1 MNLKSRKII
10 SMALVFFMMLT
21 ILPLAPVTAH
31 AAGTEITEAE
41 LFEQIELT
49 NAMINGSSIVNSNG
63 SAFTKTNGTGWELK
77 YSQSGTWL
85 YFDLYLDNANINQV
99 NFTGKLL
106 KDSAYSVQFNV
117 HVKGNCSI
125 SGLYVEISHTDPK
138 YQFGGEMAS
147 YSNLDANI
155 LYDSH
160 NSTLDASN
168 FIQIKGLYNV
178 RLRVDNNGYT
188 GDTLKCNYFD
198 VGGTNWLTRID
209 MNGVNFI
216 AKPASGSTGVVFNV
230 YNCGIYL
237 TNCNVLFNLPE
248 SMRPFQDGN
257 NKISFS
263 NEMVEYGGKVERIHV
278 GVPGAE
284 ADYVDSNRYAAILS
298 SENLAKYLKFTN
310 QNPAMPSG
318 NTETDITAILG
329 KTETYQF
336 NNAALPSWLAE
347 GGFDVYRSWEHSKD
361 GSTIVGNGNS
371 ADDLMTYSYN
381 YTNAGTYKFVEELTL
396 KYFNETVSGAKKTN
410 TFNITTKQ
418 APKFT
423 TQPTSGE
430 VNVGEK
436 HTVTWAT
443 DFTPVKQYIKVYNS
457 DDTDNSSVPIDADVN
472 SYSLSSSDGYYR
484 IRAYYG
490 DGATDYVD
498 SEKIYVTVGEGSGE
512 GGETTEIAELNATVE
527 EPAIGGTPAT
537 TATTT
542 GAGYTVEITTW
553 FENDSFF
560 TGTEFAADK
569 EYAVVVKFTPASGK
583 TIADSAVAT
592 INGKEAVRVGQDSS
606 TGAPIYKVVF
616 DKLTEEG
623 GETTEIAELNATVE
637 EPAIGGTPA
646 TTATTTGAGY
656 TVEITTWF
664 ENDSFFTG
672 TEFAADKEYAVVV
685 KFTPASGKTI
695 ADSAVA
701 TINGKEAVRVG
712 QDSSTGAPIYK
723 VVFDKLTEEGGET
736 PEPTEYNITVTG
748 GTASANKAVAGTVIT
763 LTVDESKIPAG
774 KVFDKWEV
782 VSGGVT
788 ITDNKFTMPA
798 NAVEVKATY
807 KDQTFTVNYLVTL
820 EYNNGSESAKFLVAS
835 GATVTKPADPT
846 REGYIF
852 KGWFLGETEYDFA
865 TKVTGPITLTAKWE
879 EHTHAWGGVTYTWAE
894 DGSSCTAERVCTEDS
909 THKETATATITSAVK
924 TPATET
930 EKGTTTY
937 TATFAEGWA
946 VTQTKDIQDIP
957 VLEHEHTYS
966 TEWSKDATYHWH
978 AATCGHD
985 VVDAKAAHV
994 YDNSKD
1000 ATCNVCN
1007 YTRTISSGSSSGG
1020 GFSGSYNYPVIV
1032 GDTDGADVA
1041 VSDEHATKGEEITIT
1056 VTPDAGKQVDEVIVT
1071 DADGDE
1077 IAVTKT
1083 GDNEYT
1089 FTMPASKVTVDVATE
1104 AADYGL
1110 RIVMQINN
1118 KNILVNGKTMVNDV
1132 APVIVGDRTL
1142 VPIRVVTELLGGSA
1156 HWDNATRTVTLKID
1170 GKTMNMTI
1178 GKEIPGF
1185 GTSAVIMN
1193 DRTYVP
1199 VRYVMEKLGA
1209 DVEWINATRQIII
1222 EK

>member
-623 GETTEIAELNATVE
+623 GET
-637 EPAIGGTPA
+637 
-646 TTATTTGAGY
+646 
-656 TVEITTWF
+656 
-664 ENDSFFTG
+664 
-672 TEFAADKEYAVVV
+672 
-685 KFTPASGKTI
+685 
-695 ADSAVA
+695 
-701 TINGKEAVRVG
+701 
-712 QDSSTGAPIYK
+712 
-723 VVFDKLTEEGGET
+723 